1 MTTPAL
7 AYQTVGPNAAGDY
20 LIAYPTPG
28 VPHILTAAGCASSQ
42 QAAQAECAR
51 LNEAQVVERRAGLV
65 RVRNLIV
72 LDREVRHGW

>member
-7 AYQTVGPNAAGDY
+7 AYQIVGPNAAGDY

-28 VPHILTAAGCASSQ
+28 IPSVLTAAGCASTQ

-51 LNEAQVVERRAGLV
+51 LNEAQVTEQRASMV
-65 RVRNLIV
+65 RTRNMIIR
-72 LDREVRHGW
+72 DRELHHG